1 MKVYVKIWCMFLVL
15 TLLLAGAGLGI
26 SWTMKNQYNED
37 LKEQFRSQV
46 MAAADLFEQ
55 QMSDVDTQVLTTSVS
70 VSANLFGLY
79 QPERDWARIYEKS
92 DLLHQQLKMLQQSYP
107 YIHRAYLLFP
117 TLGRQITNSVRY
129 DHLDWDFYENM
140 LAQGQSL
147 CVENNSLLLF
157 FMVSSNVVNQNGA
170 IAGVEIAIDPLIEH
184 CAGSLIPQM
193 EVGICIDGVMAAP
206 WPYGG
211 WTEHEK
217 WTPVDNG
224 FVMAAPVNLHT
235 RRIPIELIV
244 YLPQAQLQSLS
255 EISIVWNVLLM
266 VLIAL
271 ELLVFA
277 WLLSRIIARPL
288 RQLLDGFD
296 AVAQG
301 NMKVRIHQDT
311 GDEFADIYHH
321 FNTSVE
327 KLDTLLTQEY
337 QARMA
342 AQHAEIKH
350 LQAQVQPHFLYN
362 SFYQMY
368 RICRMEECHEA
379 AQFALLLSGY
389 YEYITR
395 TDSRNNIV
403 SLADEL
409 EHTRKYIDIQQFRY
423 GDRLSVSFQVSQ
435 DVVGIEVPKLILQP
449 VVENAVKY
457 CVENDTTSQLTIRI
471 SVVSDAEKIKLL
483 IEDNGQ
489 TLSDEDIEQQ
499 NKRIETANSSVTGS
513 GLINLHLR
521 LKLAGHKEGVRLS
534 RSALGGLCVC
544 LTLNG

>member
-46 MAAADLFEQ
+46 MAAAYLFEQ
-55 QMSDVDTQVLTTSVS
+55 QLSDVDTQVLTTSVS
-70 VSANLFGLY
+70 VSANLLGLY

-92 DLLHQQLKMLQQSYP
+92 DLLHQQLKMLEQSYP
-107 YIHRAYLLFP
+107 YIQRAYLLFP
-117 TLGRQITNSVRY
+117 TLGRQITDSVRY
-129 DHLDWDFYENM
+129 DYLDWDFYEYM
-140 LAQGQSL
+140 LEQGQSL

-170 IAGVEIAIDPLIEH
+170 IAGVDIALDQLIEH

-193 EVGICIDGVMAAP
+193 DVGICIDGVMAAP
-206 WPYGG
+206 WSHGG
-211 WTEHEK
+211 WSEHEK
-217 WTPVDNG
+217 WIFVDNG
-224 FVMAAPVNLHT
+224 FVMAVPLNMYT
-235 RRIPIELIV
+235 RRVPIELVV
-244 YLPQAQLQSLS
+244 YFPASQLQSLS
-255 EISIVWNVLLM
+255 EISSVWNILLM
-266 VLIAL
+266 VLMAS

-277 WLLSRIIARPL
+277 WLLRRIIARPIQL
-288 RQLLDGFD
+288 LLDGFD
-296 AVAQG
+296 SVAQG
-301 NMKVRIHQDT
+301 DTKIRIYQDT
-311 GDEFADIYHH
+311 RDELADIYHH

-395 TDSRNNIV
+395 TDSSGHV
-403 SLADEL
+403 TLADEL

-423 GDRLSVSFQVSQ
+423 GDRLNVSFQISKEA
-435 DVVGIEVPKLILQP
+435 VGIKVPKLILQP

-457 CVENDTTSQLTIRI
+457 CIENNTASQLTIRI
-471 SVVSDAEKIKLL
+471 SVVSDEEKIRLL

-489 TLSDEDIEQQ
+489 TLSDEDIEKQ
-499 NKRIETANSSVTGS
+499 NMRVKAASSAVTGS

-521 LKLAGHKEGVRLS
+521 LKLAGYKEGVSLS
-534 RSALGGLCVC
+534 RSDLGGLCVC
-544 LTLNG
+544 LALNR